1 MNIENVGQL
10 QKVIAAAASNFVL
23 TPESIQI
30 REWDRSSPINGI
42 AAPAVIA
49 ALVDPYGRPVPETRA
64 VEMRVLELD
73 VVVVLQRCHPVTNAP
88 IYSDADVAQVVA
100 WMRDELLPT
109 MCADRHKFAAA
120 LNAALAKRIFE
131 EARADKGTP

>member
-10 QKVIAAAASNFVL
+10 QKIIAAAASNFVL

-30 REWDRSSPINGI
+30 REWDRSLPINGI

-88 IYSDADVAQVVA
+88 LYSDADVAQVVA

-109 MCADRHKFAAA
+109 MCADRHKFAAS

-131 EARADKGTP
+131 EARADRGTP